1 MGAARPGPRRCRDHR
16 ERRLGPRRPGAP
28 QRRAGPPAS
37 VGPPVDLA
45 QPAARLRGLRAAD
58 AWHGRRAAPLRRLP
72 HRPQRA
78 GAGRPGPAAGVAG
91 FPEIEMR
98 EVLQELNEWTRDGE
112 DIAIATVIETWGS
125 SPRPLGSKMLVTRS
139 GKMAGSVSNG
149 CIEGAVFEEA
159 QKVLKSGTPKIAA
172 FGVADDVAFE
182 VGLACGGHIEV
193 FIQPLGTAHRQLVG
207 MLDRNE
213 PATLRTNLLSGEEV
227 LAEGTPP
234 GSELARRDG
243 DVFIEPFRRPAH
255 LVIIGAI
262 HIAIPLH
269 RLAKLMGYRV
279 TVIDAR
285 AKFATRERFP
295 EADELIVAWPDEAM
309 AKLTLDNS
317 TYVVI
322 LTHDPKFD
330 LPALRSVLGKDVG
343 YIGAIGSRKTNENR
357 FASLR
362 SEGFTDEQI
371 ARVHGPIG
379 LDLGG
384 RGAEETALGILA
396 EVTAVRFGGSGSS
409 MREVRARSGAG

>member
-1 MGAARPGPRRCRDHR
+1 
-16 ERRLGPRRPGAP
+16 
-28 QRRAGPPAS
+28 
-37 VGPPVDLA
+37 V
-45 QPAARLRGLRAAD
+45 
-58 AWHGRRAAPLRRLP
+58 
-72 HRPQRA
+72 
-78 GAGRPGPAAGVAG
+78 
-91 FPEIEMR
+91 R
-98 EVLQELNEWTRDGE
+98 EVLDELNEWTRDGE
-112 DIAIATVIETWGS
+112 DIALATVVETWGS

-193 FIQPLGTAHRQLVG
+193 FIQPVGRVQRQLVD
-207 MLDRNE
+207 MLNRDE
-213 PATLRTNLLSGEEV
+213 PATLRTDLGSGEAE
-227 LAEGTPP
+227 LIEGTPA
-234 GSELARRDG
+234 GSELARRHG

-269 RLAKLMGYRV
+269 RLAKVMGYRV

-285 AKFATRERFP
+285 AKFATEERFP
-295 EADELIVAWPDEAM
+295 DADELIVAWPDEAM
-309 AKLTLDNS
+309 SRLVIDNS

-330 LPALRSVLGKDVG
+330 LPALRSVLNGEAG
-343 YIGAIGSRKTNENR
+343 YVGAIGSRKTNKNR
-357 FASLR
+357 FDALR
-362 SEGFTDEQI
+362 KEAFTEEQL

-379 LDLGG
+379 LDLGS

-396 EVTAVRFGGSGSS
+396 EITAVRFGGSGAS
-409 MREVRARSGAG
+409 MKAVRASA

>member
-1 MGAARPGPRRCRDHR
+1 
-16 ERRLGPRRPGAP
+16 
-28 QRRAGPPAS
+28 
-37 VGPPVDLA
+37 
-45 QPAARLRGLRAAD
+45 
-58 AWHGRRAAPLRRLP
+58 
-72 HRPQRA
+72 
-78 GAGRPGPAAGVAG
+78 
-91 FPEIEMR
+91 MR
-98 EVLQELNEWTRDGE
+98 EVLDELNEWIGGRE
-112 DIAIATVIETWGS
+112 DIAVATVIETWGS

-159 QKVLKSGTPKIAA
+159 QTVLKSGTPKIAA

-193 FIQPLGTAHRQLVG
+193 FVQPLGRAHRQLVG
-207 MLDRNE
+207 MLNRNE
-213 PATLRTNLLSGEEV
+213 PATLRTDLATGETELV
-227 LAEGTPP
+227 DGTPP
-234 GSELARRDG
+234 GSEAARRDG
-243 DVFIEPFRRPAH
+243 DVFVEPFRRPAH

-285 AKFATRERFP
+285 AKFASKERFP

-309 AKLTLDNS
+309 SRLAIDNA
-317 TYVVI
+317 TYIVI

-330 LPALRSVLGKDVG
+330 LPALRSVLAKDAG
-343 YIGAIGSRKTNENR
+343 YIGAIGSRKTNQNR
-357 FASLR
+357 FDALR
-362 SEGFTDEQI
+362 KEGFTEEQLG
-371 ARVHGPIG
+371 RVHGPIG

-396 EVTAVRFGGSGSS
+396 EITAVRFGGSGIS
-409 MREVRARSGAG
+409 MRAVKA

>member
-1 MGAARPGPRRCRDHR
+1 
-16 ERRLGPRRPGAP
+16 
-28 QRRAGPPAS
+28 
-37 VGPPVDLA
+37 
-45 QPAARLRGLRAAD
+45 
-58 AWHGRRAAPLRRLP
+58 
-72 HRPQRA
+72 
-78 GAGRPGPAAGVAG
+78 
-91 FPEIEMR
+91 MR
-98 EVLQELNEWTRDGE
+98 EVLDELNAWTRDGE
-112 DIAIATVIETWGS
+112 EIALATVVETWGS
-125 SPRPLGSKMLVTRS
+125 SPRPLGSKMVVTRS

-159 QKVLKSGTPKIAA
+159 QKVLKSGTPRVAA

-193 FIQPLGTAHRQLVG
+193 FIQPLDRVQRQLVE
-207 MLDRNE
+207 MLNRNQ
-213 PATLRTNLLSGEEV
+213 PATMRTNLVTGEAE
-227 LAEGTPP
+227 LFEGTAS
-234 GSELARRDG
+234 GSELARREG

-279 TVIDAR
+279 TVVDAR
-285 AKFATRERFP
+285 AKFATTERFP

-309 AKLTLDNS
+309 TKLVIDNS

-330 LPALRSVLGKDVG
+330 LPALRSVLRTEAG
-343 YIGAIGSRKTNENR
+343 YIGAIGSRKTNQNR
-357 FASLR
+357 FDALR
-362 SEGFTDEQI
+362 KEGFTEEEL
-371 ARVHGPIG
+371 ARVNGPIG

-396 EVTAVRFGGSGSS
+396 EISAVRFGGSGVA
-409 MREVRARSGAG
+409 MREARR

>member
-1 MGAARPGPRRCRDHR
+1 
-16 ERRLGPRRPGAP
+16 
-28 QRRAGPPAS
+28 
-37 VGPPVDLA
+37 
-45 QPAARLRGLRAAD
+45 
-58 AWHGRRAAPLRRLP
+58 
-72 HRPQRA
+72 
-78 GAGRPGPAAGVAG
+78 
-91 FPEIEMR
+91 MR
-98 EVLQELNEWTRDGE
+98 EILHELIESIGDRE

-125 SPRPLGSKMLVTRS
+125 SPRPLGSKMLVTAS

-159 QKVLKSGTPKIAA
+159 QKVLKSAKPKIAA

-193 FIQPLGTAHRQLVG
+193 FIQPLGKAHRQLVA
-207 MLDRNE
+207 MLNRDQ
-213 PATLRTNLLSGEEV
+213 PATLTTNLVTGEAEV
-227 LAEGTPP
+227 TEGTPT

-285 AKFATRERFP
+285 AKFATKERFP

-309 AKLTLDNS
+309 SSITVDNS

-330 LPALRSVLGKDVG
+330 LPALRSVLRKPAG
-343 YIGAIGSRKTNENR
+343 YIGAIGSRKTNQNR
-357 FASLR
+357 FDALR
-362 SEGFTDEQI
+362 EEGFREEEL

-379 LDLGG
+379 LDLGS

-396 EVTAVRFGGSGSS
+396 EITSVRFGGSGAS
-409 MREVRARSGAG
+409 MRQVKAVS